1 MDDFEKLK
9 PTLHMLKLLS
19 DDPFVVM
26 KVQVER
32 IIREKIAGA
41 MLTDFRVTS
50 EPHWITAVRTP
61 DPTEKKAVVRRCGLA
76 FEYELV
82 FKEITDDAHMLKGV
96 FTWVAV
102 YLDEPTKTQGQMWFD
117 VNVTLATHG
126 QEGELKKRMYYVP

>member
-9 PTLHMLKLLS
+9 PTLHMLQFLS
-19 DDPFVVM
+19 DDPFGVM

-41 MLTDFRVTS
+41 VLTDFRVTS
-50 EPHWITAVRTP
+50 DPHWITAVRTP
-61 DPTEKKAVVRRCGLA
+61 EPDSKKAIVRRCGVA
-76 FEYELV
+76 FEFELV
-82 FKEITDDAHMLKGV
+82 FKEITDDAHTLKGV

-102 YLDEPTKTQGQMWFD
+102 YLDEPAKAQGRMWFD
-117 VNVTLATHG
+117 VDVKLDKFG